1 MPYQQLDARILG
13 MKTTTTPKTL
23 RITVGNDT
31 YEHWHVDMN
40 LCFYDSGNVKWSHID
55 VAHFSHRSRDYI
67 KGLVIG
73 CRAFIGIKNPKPR
86 ISMEGDT
93 LMVAGYVL
101 GFKNRVPFFTSGSE
115 VIDLDQAAKLFGVT
129 TQMLQGVA
137 EGARSMAGNKKK
149 GLLDERKDGRV
160 KA

>member
-1 MPYQQLDARILG
+1 MD
-13 MKTTTTPKTL
+13 
-23 RITVGNDT
+23 
-31 YEHWHVDMN
+31 
-40 LCFYDSGNVKWSHID
+40 
-55 VAHFSHRSRDYI
+55 
-67 KGLVIG
+67 
-73 CRAFIGIKNPKPR
+73 
-86 ISMEGDT
+86 GDT

-101 GFKNRVPFFTSGSE
+101 GFRNRVPFFTSGSE

>member
-1 MPYQQLDARILG
+1 
-13 MKTTTTPKTL
+13 MKITTTPKTL
-23 RITVGNDT
+23 MITTGSDT

-40 LCFYDSGNVKWSHID
+40 LRFYDSGNVMWSHIEM
-55 VAHFSHRSRDYI
+55 ASIARRSRDYI

-86 ISMEGDT
+86 ISMEGDS

-101 GFKNRVPFFTSGSE
+101 GFRNRVPFFTSGSE
-115 VIDLDQAAKLFGVT
+115 VIDLDHAAKLFGVT

-137 EGARSMAGNKKK
+137 EGARSMAGHKKK
-149 GLLDERKDGRV
+149 GLLDKKYDGRV